1 MRRDFVRAAVPKFKK
16 CHRGATKF
24 ENTEYWT
31 RVVLPRKQKQ
41 RKNEERKLEEQET
54 EFVEQFWTELHAKAW
69 NSTPRNP
76 SQDLSMMRQIFSRKR
91 FATIQQVHRIK

>member
-1 MRRDFVRAAVPKFKK
+1 MVLVDISPTETEKSLVLNDCGLVGSKTSLPRLRKAFTVTPSKTRPHAKSGRVMHAALLGPRSKFSLK

-41 RKNEERKLEEQET
+41 R
-54 EFVEQFWTELHAKAW
+54 FVF
-69 NSTPRNP
+69 N
-76 SQDLSMMRQIFSRKR
+76 
-91 FATIQQVHRIK
+91 